1 MIKLRN
7 VINKIKKS
15 NSSIQETNYLL
26 SSKANAKHLKKSIK
40 QLNDGKTIKIKLKD
54 LWK

>member
-15 NSSIQETNYLL
+15 NSSIRETNYLL
-26 SSKANAKHLKKSIK
+26 SSNANARHLKKSIK
-40 QLNDGKTIKIKLKD
+40 QLNEGKAIKINLKD